1 MDGVPDMRQH
11 AGWHGAVT
19 HHRTC
24 RRLAK
29 DGRRLMPGM
38 GAGEISVYPDDW
50 HRRVAGDI
58 YRILSQNDVELN
70 RTIVQELSLMVASY
84 DPHASWRGKLV
95 ARRRDD

>member
-1 MDGVPDMRQH
+1 VVGVPDMRCH
-11 AGWHGAVT
+11 AGWHGAIT
-19 HHRTC
+19 HNRTFL
-24 RRLAK
+24 RFAK
-29 DGRRLMPGM
+29 DGVGSMPGKE
-38 GAGEISVYPDDW
+38 AGEISVYPDDW